1 MRKKLISLLFFLA
14 IFMTSCVSWDS
25 VKKGIVGGKKRST
38 DEFLV
43 KKKDPLVM
51 PPHFNDMPKPGAD
64 EVEDDLKSNEIENL
78 LSNTKENLEEE
89 NDLNENS
96 SIESIISKKL
106 KKK

>member
-1 MRKKLISLLFFLA
+1 MKNKLTFLLVFLA
-14 IFMTSCVSWDS
+14 ILVTSCVSWDS
-25 VKKGIVGGKKRST
+25 VKRGITGGKKSST

-51 PPHFNDMPKPGAD
+51 PPHFDDMPKPGTE
-64 EVEDDLKSNEIENL
+64 EVVKEVDSQEIENL
-78 LSNTKENLEEE
+78 LSTAKENVEESDI
-89 NDLNENS
+89 NQGS